1 MTDGRAE
8 RAADD
13 AAPSS
18 DPRSLVE
25 RALAPVDAA
34 ALAAFRIAFGLLVAC
49 GALRFIAN
57 GWVEALFIAPR
68 FHFKYWGFE
77 WIRAWPAW
85 AMHLHVGLVAALGV
99 LVAIGLFYRVAIV
112 LLFMAFTYL
121 ELIDVSTYLNHY
133 YLVSLLALL
142 LCTLP
147 ANALWSVD
155 SARKPQLRR
164 TRVPALSLW
173 ILRLQVGVVYFF
185 AGLAKLG
192 PDWLEGAQPLNIWLR
207 ARADFPWIGELFR
220 HPSAAYVM
228 SWTGFLFDISIP
240 LWLSIA
246 KTRAYAYLAVFGF
259 HALTGS
265 LFPIGMFPI
274 IMVTSALVFFPPD
287 WPRRFLRAVACGL
300 PIALR
305 FASPPTRANVGM
317 VPVTVNRFGKATV
330 AAACAYAVIQFAVPL
345 RHRLYGGDVLWHEQ
359 GMRWS
364 WKVMVREKN
373 GAVTFVVRVPSTGR
387 NFHVMPRKYLTN
399 AQEREM
405 SGQPDLILQLA
416 HRIRDD
422 FHASGHADAE
432 VYADA
437 LASLNGRP
445 AARLIDP
452 AVDLGRVADG
462 LSVADWILPRPT
474 TPAPLLSP
482 GHGSSPGPAAAFL
495 PVSAGSSG

>member
-1 MTDGRAE
+1 MTDVRAV
-8 RAADD
+8 RAAANPPGGDK
-13 AAPSS
+13 S
-18 DPRSLVE
+18 RSLVE
-25 RALAPVDAA
+25 RALALVDAA

-77 WIRAWPAW
+77 WIRVWPAW
-85 AMHLHVGLVAALGV
+85 GMHLHVGLVAVLGV
-99 LVAIGLFYRVAIV
+99 LVAIGLFYRTAIV
-112 LLFMAFTYL
+112 LLFVAFTYL

-133 YLVSLLALL
+133 YLVSLVALL

-155 SARKPQLRR
+155 AAQNPQLRR
-164 TRVPALSLW
+164 TRVPALCLW
-173 ILRLQVGVVYFF
+173 ILRLQVGVVYLF

-192 PDWLEGAQPLNIWLR
+192 PDWLESAQPLNIWLR
-207 ARADFPWIGELFR
+207 ARADFPLIGELFR
-220 HPSAAYVM
+220 HPSTAYVM
-228 SWTGFLFDISIP
+228 SWTGFVFDISIP

-246 KTRAYAYLAVFGF
+246 RTRAYAYLAVFGF

-265 LFPIGMFPI
+265 LFPIGMFPL

-287 WPRRFLRAVACGL
+287 WPRRFLRAVAYRL
-300 PIALR
+300 PIAQR
-305 FASPPTRANVGM
+305 FASRPTEANVG
-317 VPVTVNRFGKATV
+317 VARVGATHFGKAAV
-330 AAACAYAVIQFAVPL
+330 AAACAYAVVQFAVPL

-387 NFHVMPRKYLTN
+387 EFHVMPRKYLTS

-422 FHASGHADAE
+422 FHASGHPDAE

-452 AVDLGRVADG
+452 AIDLGRIADG
-462 LSVADWILPRPT
+462 LSAADWILPRPT

-482 GHGSSPGPAAAFL
+482 GHGSPAPAAAF
-495 PVSAGSSG
+495 PPRSADSSG